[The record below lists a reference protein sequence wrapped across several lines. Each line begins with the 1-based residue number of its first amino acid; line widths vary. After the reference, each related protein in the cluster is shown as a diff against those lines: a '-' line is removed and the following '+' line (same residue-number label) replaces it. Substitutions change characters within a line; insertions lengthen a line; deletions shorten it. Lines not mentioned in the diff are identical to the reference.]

1 LTAHSVAAREAP
13 RQIEKP
19 AHAKLNSQEERIFEL
34 MSEGLTNG
42 EIAERLG
49 LSVSTIRNY
58 VTSILRK
65 LNARNRSM
73 AVSSRGT

>member
-1 LTAHSVAAREAP
+1 
-13 RQIEKP
+13 
-19 AHAKLNSQEERIFEL
+19 